1 MDFKIKFSTPINW
14 ITAISFML
22 LFILL
27 MPACTKKCKKSHTPV
42 MPYFAYPD
50 KEEFSVGDTIWLEAR
65 MPFLLKDYENGEI
78 TNYKNVD
85 FKSYFYIGAYRD
97 SSKYLTEQPKPFID
111 PSNFK
116 IFPVT
121 GNYYNASGAFKIDYA
136 SRNDTFFFKAG
147 IVLKDTGF
155 YSIILAYNPGST
167 AHGLQKID
175 VEEDNCKH
183 TISTL
188 CQSFNNG
195 KSTLYRA
202 KKHGFKPWYSP
213 ANNPMEYWVY
223 DNCFYFF
230 YVKK

>member
-1 MDFKIKFSTPINW
+1 MIYIKKQGIASLV
-14 ITAISFML
+14 ISLFML
-22 LFILL
+22 SS
-27 MPACTKKCKKSHTPV
+27 ACTKCKKSYTPV

-65 MPFLLKDYENGEI
+65 MPFLLKDFENGEI

-85 FKSYFYIGAYRD
+85 FKSYFYIGVYRD
-97 SSKYLTEQPKPFID
+97 SSKYITEQPKPYID
-111 PSNFK
+111 PSNFT

-121 GNYYNASGAFKIDYA
+121 GKYYNASGAFKIDYL

-155 YSIILAYNPGST
+155 YSINLAYNPGST

-175 VEEDNCKH
+175 VDGDNCKH
-183 TISTL
+183 TIGYL

-213 ANNPMEYWVY
+213 AATKLEYWVY
-223 DNCFYFF
+223 DNRDYYF